1 MWPGAARGVNAF
13 ISTFVPAVLSVV
25 VRPVASPSVAF
36 AVELFA
42 ADELRVVLVRRVPA
56 VVEREQGALIVGR
69 SAQRVLLSPLGG
81 PTGIERSDIVLAD
94 VVPAPLRAV
103 EELERLGG
111 RLPNVLVGRAM
122 ADLLQLQVVLRV
134 DEDDVGRA
142 AVPRRPF
149 HHERRVGVHLDVR
162 VRELGAHAARAH
174 RAGARSGAAPARHP
188 QPVVRRSVGCE
199 EPEGG
204 RRAAAPPATARARHA
219 GDEGDADGERAQPAD
234 QGVGTAGVGRGRLG
248 APGGLGPLVGAA
260 ARVAAGAV
268 ARPAGPQRPPRG
280 RTLRRRVARRVAG
293 RVGGAVEPAAGSE

>member
-1 MWPGAARGVNAF
+1 MWPGVARGVNAF
-13 ISTFVPAVLSVV
+13 VGTLVLAVLSVV

-56 VVEREQGALIVGR
+56 VVEREQGALVSGI

-122 ADLLQLQVVLRV
+122 ADLLQLQVILRV

-142 AVPRRPF
+142 
-149 HHERRVGVHLDVR
+149 
-162 VRELGAHAARAH
+162 
-174 RAGARSGAAPARHP
+174 
-188 QPVVRRSVGCE
+188 
-199 EPEGG
+199 
-204 RRAAAPPATARARHA
+204 
-219 GDEGDADGERAQPAD
+219 
-234 QGVGTAGVGRGRLG
+234 
-248 APGGLGPLVGAA
+248 
-260 ARVAAGAV
+260 
-268 ARPAGPQRPPRG
+268 
-280 RTLRRRVARRVAG
+280 
-293 RVGGAVEPAAGSE
+293 